1 MDYDL
6 IIIGGGPA
14 GLSAAVN
21 AASEGL
27 STLICDSQTRF
38 GGQAG
43 TSTLIE
49 NLLGFPEGIT
59 GDELTKRSL
68 TQAAKFGVEFK
79 APFNVCDITK
89 IKDGWKISSDEEE
102 SVTTK
107 VILLANGVTYRADG
121 VKNVSRFA
129 GLGVSYSSPSLSVK
143 YDRQNVCVVGGA
155 NSAGQAAVHLAG
167 CTHCKVTLIIRGN
180 SIEDRMS
187 TYLIDKIKKLPNI
200 EVLTGT
206 VVDECK
212 GYSELESITV
222 KEVKKPGTE
231 TGLEELREVKCD
243 KLFIL
248 IGAKP
253 KTHWLKG
260 IVPLDENGFILTDGK
275 AATTTEWSRFH
286 ENRIP
291 FYTETVPG
299 IFVAGDI
306 RSGSIKRV
314 VAAAGEGGRAVSDI
328 HSYLS
333 LNINI

>member
-1 MDYDL
+1 MDFDL
-6 IIIGGGPA
+6 LIVGGGPA

-27 STLICDSQTRF
+27 RTVICDSQTRF

-59 GDELTKRSL
+59 GDDLTKRSL

-79 APFNVCDITK
+79 APFNVSNIEK
-89 IKDGWKISSDEEE
+89 IEDGWRVESDEED
-102 SVTTK
+102 VITAK

-143 YDRQNVCVVGGA
+143 YDHTHVCVIGGA

-167 CTHCKVTLIIRGN
+167 CKDCKVTVIVRGH
-180 SIEDRMS
+180 SMDDKMS
-187 TYLIDKIKKLPNI
+187 AYLVNKIKKLPNI
-200 EVLTGT
+200 EVLTSA

-212 GYSELESITV
+212 GYSELESIDV
-222 KEVKKPGTE
+222 SIRPDVSRPA
-231 TGLEELREVKCD
+231 ELRTIKCG
-243 KLFIL
+243 KLFVL

-260 IVPLDENGFILTDGK
+260 IVPLDENGFIKTDGD
-275 AATTTEWSRFH
+275 AVETPEWKGYKVDR
-286 ENRIP
+286 RP
-291 FYTETVPG
+291 FYTETIPG

-328 HSYLS
+328 HSYLA
-333 LNINI
+333 LQHK